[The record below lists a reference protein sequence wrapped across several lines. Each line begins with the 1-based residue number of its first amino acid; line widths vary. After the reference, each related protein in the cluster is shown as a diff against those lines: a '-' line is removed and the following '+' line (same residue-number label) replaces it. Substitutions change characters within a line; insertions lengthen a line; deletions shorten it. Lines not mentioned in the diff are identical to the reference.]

1 MLKHRRWW
9 VKLDFRQM
17 VAWVCLNS
25 RHASERLRDEMQMEI
40 EHHDAFSYILYI
52 KLSHFQT

>member
-9 VKLDFRQM
+9 VKLVFRQM

-40 EHHDAFSYILYI
+40 EPRDAFSYILYI
-52 KLSHFQT
+52 KLSHCQN